1 MSMLARDWGIAP
13 GRLPAGRT
21 NTILDVG
28 DIGVGH
34 VTLNEGDRHTG
45 VTALLPHG
53 GNLFREK
60 IPAAVHVING
70 FGKSSGLIQVLELG
84 TLETP
89 IVLTNTLCVG
99 TAFQSLVQDAL
110 EQNPEIGRST
120 GTVNPVVF
128 ECNDGVLNDIRDCAV
143 TVEHVRTAIRAGR
156 ESCQPADRFE
166 TAPGSQGDAQEV
178 PQGAVGAGRGMCCYD
193 LKGGIGTSSRQ
204 IKEYTLGTLVLT
216 NFGSLKDLRIEGQPV
231 GEALLGFEEISRSIA
246 SASAQRNPGEQGSV
260 IVLLATDAPLSTRQ
274 LGRLARRASAGLA
287 RTGAFIAGGSGEIAL
302 AFSTAYRL
310 PHYGTQA
317 VMELPCLHE
326 DMLDKFFLG
335 AVESIEEAVLNSM
348 IAAERVEG
356 RAGHVRCSLADY
368 LGRLGYQARA

>member
-13 GRLPAGRT
+13 GRLPTGRT
-21 NTILDVG
+21 NTIMDVDG
-28 DIGVGH
+28 LGLGH

-53 GNLFREK
+53 GKLFREK
-60 IPAAVHVING
+60 VPAAVHVING
-70 FGKSSGLIQVLELG
+70 FGKSSGLIQVQELG

-99 TAFQSLVQDAL
+99 TAFQALVQDAL

-143 TVEHVRTAIRAGR
+143 TVEHVRTAIRSGR
-156 ESCQPADRFE
+156 ESRQLEDRFE
-166 TAPGSQGDAQEV
+166 STPVSQGV
-178 PQGAVGAGRGMCCYD
+178 TQGAVGAGRGMCCYD

-204 IKEYTLGTLVLT
+204 IKEYALGALVLT
-216 NFGSLKDLRIEGQPV
+216 NFGSLKDLRIEGRLA
-231 GEALLGFEEISRSIA
+231 GEALLGFEEISRSIEFTKT
-246 SASAQRNPGEQGSV
+246 QRNPGEQGSV

-302 AFSTAYRL
+302 AFSTAYRI
-310 PHYGTQA
+310 PHYRTQA
-317 VMELPCLHE
+317 VMQLPCLHE

-335 AVESIEEAVLNSM
+335 AAESIEEAVLNSM

-356 RAGHVRCSLADY
+356 RNGHVRYSLSDF
-368 LGRLGYQARA
+368 LGRLGYQSRA